1 MSKIT
6 SFFKG
11 SLLNR
16 NASDSFERKL
26 APHLER
32 LYKQAYQYTGTAA
45 DAEDL
50 LQDLLLEL
58 YSSPQKMLNIDNLP
72 AWLNR
77 CLYHRYIDRY
87 RKTKRQ
93 PPLKSIDDNDFEN
106 ATTDSNRP
114 DHEYFHQQIL
124 SAMQLLNEQQRA
136 IIIQHDING
145 YTLPELAEMMD
156 IPLGTL
162 KSHLH
167 RGRQQLKKCLNL
179 QPLRQAYRL

>member
-1 MSKIT
+1 MSKIA
-6 SFFKG
+6 SLFKG
-11 SLLNR
+11 NLFNQ
-16 NASDSFERKL
+16 NIGDSFESRL

-32 LYKQAYQYTGTAA
+32 LYKQAYQYTGTAT

-58 YSSPQKMLNIDNLP
+58 YSSPKKLLDIENLP

-77 CLYHRYIDRY
+77 CLYHRFIDRY
-87 RKTKRQ
+87 RKEKRQ
-93 PPLKSIDDNDFEN
+93 PQLKSIDDSDLEN
-106 ATTDSNRP
+106 ELTSNSRP

-124 SAMQLLNEQQRA
+124 SSLQLLSEQQRA
-136 IIIQHDING
+136 VIIQHDING
-145 YTLPELAEMMD
+145 YALPELAEMMD

-167 RGRQQLKKCLNL
+167 RGRQKLKKCLSL